1 MRLRCSLFAY
11 VSVKRRCN
19 RLGPK
24 DYCLIPTHK
33 NWWWCQKKGKWYQK
47 NVSTKYPGK
56 LKLQPLN
63 TSVPSPHKPSIRIMY
78 RVQGEYATGNI
89 PQSPKT
95 WTRLFG
101 EEHVRQTD
109 PQSGK
114 QILKPEFREILNNFE
129 KLMNFQFFHP
139 EIMRNFR

>member
-1 MRLRCSLFAY
+1 MRSTYLRIRQ
-11 VSVKRRCN
+11 VSDPDVPDSPSGTPDSYAQELVVVPKKR
-19 RLGPK
+19 
-24 DYCLIPTHK
+24 
-33 NWWWCQKKGKWYQK
+33 KWYQK

-114 QILKPEFREILNNFE
+114 QILKPEFREILLS
-129 KLMNFQFFHP
+129 K
-139 EIMRNFR
+139 